1 MNAVYRYRQ
10 SHLIGASVG
19 AQCIALYL
27 SFSHGQL
34 KPFDQIAWLDVTG
47 EGSVMLF
54 AFAWIIA
61 AIASRPPGR
70 VTTLL
75 VAGLNCFA
83 FTALLDFLDEMFTYS
98 AASDWLSMLESMPAA
113 FGMVIMTAGL
123 LGWHNEQKA
132 LNRQLQRREWALR
145 NHGQIDSV
153 TQLYLA
159 DYWQER
165 LTDLKQQGGRGS
177 AIMIDINGFSR
188 FNEAHGYAEGDRFL
202 QEIARLLVMHVR
214 ESDLVCRYAGD
225 RFVILMPDTAHPDA
239 RRIAGDIQT
248 SVHCLA
254 FKSGANT
261 TALFQSVRTAVAEFD
276 VHHDSSRLLSDL
288 QDQLNHQDTQAA

>member
-1 MNAVYRYRQ
+1 
-10 SHLIGASVG
+10 
-19 AQCIALYL
+19 
-27 SFSHGQL
+27 
-34 KPFDQIAWLDVTG
+34 
-47 EGSVMLF
+47 
-54 AFAWIIA
+54 
-61 AIASRPPGR
+61 
-70 VTTLL
+70 
-75 VAGLNCFA
+75 
-83 FTALLDFLDEMFTYS
+83 
-98 AASDWLSMLESMPAA
+98 
-113 FGMVIMTAGL
+113 
-123 LGWHNEQKA
+123 
-132 LNRQLQRREWALR
+132 
-145 NHGQIDSV
+145 
-153 TQLYLA
+153 
-159 DYWQER
+159 
-165 LTDLKQQGGRGS
+165 
-177 AIMIDINGFSR
+177 MIDINGFSR

-276 VHHDSSRLLSDL
+276 AHHDSSRLLSDL